1 MTEGFIRRFEE
12 GSCSLRSRVIS
23 KSVEQHSGSIG
34 IVGTEQT
41 GKNTFCE
48 RFKHLDKGV
57 MEEEVRKLA
66 CRHLYIDHSKIRVP
80 GKTGRTLLRM
90 HIYFV
95 MKEFLYY
102 ERLTRDVKGLVFLF
116 DLSRRKS
123 TLQLAGLSLR
133 QLKIEMAE
141 DIMPPYIFVGNK
153 KDKRLSRDGKY
164 ERNEKA
170 RKKVLEKYR
179 AMEYFECSAKVGI
192 GCFPIAQYIIQNYT
206 GERNREEE

>member
-141 DIMPPYIFVGNK
+141 DIMPPYILWETKRINASLEMENMKEMK
-153 KDKRLSRDGKY
+153 KRG
-164 ERNEKA
+164 
-170 RKKVLEKYR
+170 KKVLDKYR